1 MFAGQ
6 GKLML
11 FGLSIGILSLIG
23 LGFILVAPQ
32 STDPIYNYLV
42 GGSILVLGVG
52 GSIGYYAYNWTIV
65 YTKYRSIGMLLRP
78 GWGKPSGEIWVLNKP
93 VIELIKDVEEAGK
106 ENNAE
111 STDKE
116 DKSQSPQIVKK
127 TSEVDIEKIDQMI
140 PDKAKASI
148 IKNNGK
154 FHYYLVEHGG
164 DIEGRDILV
173 TVNALEGMFEYF
185 PEEVMINDFPRRV
198 NISFGTGS
206 LIGQHDVF
214 ITPIQPTGLK
224 RITEL
229 LSFKKEPKL
238 YDSTRVW
245 LVIDSNLHGWKVRYD
260 LGLET
265 PDKDKL
271 VTALS
276 MIKTLDAKDYVEENA
291 LLRAKIIDLKQKLL
305 QKLSWD
311 ARYSEK
317 NIYQGSE
324 DSLEE
329 KMRNR
334 DKSFFWNWKNIL
346 LIIVGSILL
355 LALVYFLFYNGVPV
369 DTINPN
375 GNSTIP
381 IKGGS

>member
-23 LGFILVAPQ
+23 LGFILVAPR
-32 STDPIYNYLV
+32 SVDPIYNYLV
-42 GGSILVLGVG
+42 GGSILILGVG
-52 GSIGYYAYNWTIV
+52 GSVGYYAYNWTIV

-78 GWGKPSGEIWVLNKP
+78 GWGKPTGEIWVLDRP
-93 VIELIKDVEEAGK
+93 VIELIKDVQEAGTDNKK
-106 ENNAE
+106 ETPDNSNKDA
-111 STDKE
+111 
-116 DKSQSPQIVKK
+116 PQIVTKV
-127 TSEVDIEKIDQMI
+127 SEVDIKKIDEMI
-140 PDKAKASI
+140 PDKAKDSV
-148 IKNNGK
+148 IKKNGK
-154 FHYYLVEHGG
+154 FHYYLIEHGG

-185 PEEVMINDFPRRV
+185 PEEVMIKDFPRRV

-214 ITPIQPTGLK
+214 LTPIQPTGLK
-224 RITEL
+224 RITSL
-229 LSFKKEPKL
+229 LSFNKEPKL

-271 VTALS
+271 ETALN
-276 MIKTLDAKDYVEENA
+276 MIKTIDAKDYVEENA
-291 LLRAKIIDLKQKLL
+291 LLRAKIVDLKQKLL
-305 QKLSWD
+305 QKLSWE

-317 NIYQGSE
+317 NIYHGDE
-324 DSLEE
+324 DSLAE
-329 KMRNR
+329 KMRNSH
-334 DKSFFWNWKNIL
+334 KNAFWNWKNIL
-346 LIIVGSILL
+346 LIIAGSIMLL
-355 LALVYFLFYNGVPV
+355 IIVYVLFFNGVPV
-369 DTINPN
+369 DPINPN

-381 IKGGS
+381 IRGGR